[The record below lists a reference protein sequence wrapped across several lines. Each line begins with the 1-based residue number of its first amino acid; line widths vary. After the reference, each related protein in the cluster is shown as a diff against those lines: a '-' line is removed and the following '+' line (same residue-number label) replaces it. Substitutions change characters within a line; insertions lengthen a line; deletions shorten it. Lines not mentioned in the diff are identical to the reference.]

1 MTTEATPPLDVRV
14 LDGTVT
20 RPPMPPTVFDDP
32 TLLPAG
38 RATISALG
46 HRVEGADLAAPPV
59 VLPDFHHKSKM
70 ELPSS
75 VAVAT
80 RGTIRP
86 DLTSSSVNCGM
97 ALIAVDS
104 EVPDD
109 KAVDVFMRA
118 VRERYPYPTRGRRD
132 LSAREVIKAAADGS
146 EFGVDRWDA
155 PAED

>member
-1 MTTEATPPLDVRV
+1 MSIESIDSPTNVRV
-14 LDGTVT
+14 LDVT
-20 RPPMPPTVFDDP
+20 ASPNTVFDDP
-32 TLLPAG
+32 SLLPAD
-38 RATISALG
+38 RETLTALG
-46 HRVEGADLAAPPV
+46 RRVEGAGLAAPPV

-80 RGTIRP
+80 TGTIRP

-109 KAVDVFMRA
+109 KAVDTFMRA
-118 VRERYPYPTRGRRD
+118 VRETYPYPTRGRRD
-132 LSAREVIKAAADGS
+132 LTTREV
-146 EFGVDRWDA
+146 
-155 PAED
+155 

>member
-1 MTTEATPPLDVRV
+1 MSAQPSTPPIVRV
-14 LDGTVT
+14 LDSTGLPSTVY
-20 RPPMPPTVFDDP
+20 DDAG
-32 TLLPAG
+32 LLPAD
-38 RATISALG
+38 RDSLAALAR
-46 HRVEGADLAAPPV
+46 RVGDVDLAAPPV
-59 VLPDFHHKSKM
+59 VLPDFHHKSNM

-80 RGTIRP
+80 NASVRP

-109 KAVDVFMRA
+109 RAIDRFMRA